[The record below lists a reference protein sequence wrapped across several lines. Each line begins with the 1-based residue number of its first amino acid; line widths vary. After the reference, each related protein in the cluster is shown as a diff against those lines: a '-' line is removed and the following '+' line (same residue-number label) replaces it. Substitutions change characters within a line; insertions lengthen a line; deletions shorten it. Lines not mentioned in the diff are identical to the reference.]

1 MSMTDTIANLD
12 TYQKTDTIEYDYQPK
27 YSSVQSL
34 LQILPVYNLHD
45 KTDRESVMKLFS
57 FLYFAMWI
65 TQLITD
71 LFPDNIVCQNWFIL
85 NNYGIFIYRK
95 NTRSANATS

>member
-1 MSMTDTIANLD
+1 MTDTIANLD

-57 FLYFAMWI
+57 F
-65 TQLITD
+65 QLS
-71 LFPDNIVCQNWFIL
+71 LFRDVNHSTHHRFI
-85 NNYGIFIYRK
+85 
-95 NTRSANATS
+95 S